1 MTPPNAIAKCRA
13 FLDDAASRIQG
24 AAFRFARGH
33 RGELMFDADT
43 LWVNGVCV
51 ARRLGPN
58 IVVEV
63 YGLGMSDT
71 LYPSDG
77 VAALVAAVKRHMMT
91 KAKKDE
97 VRHAAQCRD

>member
-13 FLDDAASRIQG
+13 FLDAAASRIQG
-24 AAFRFARGH
+24 AAFKFARGH
-33 RGELMFDADT
+33 RGELLFDADT

-71 LYPSDG
+71 LYPSAG
-77 VAALVAAVKRHMMT
+77 VAALVAAVERHMMA
-91 KAKKDE
+91 KAKEDE
-97 VRHAAQCRD
+97 VRHAAQR

>member
-43 LWVNGVCV
+43 LWVDGVCV

-58 IVVEV
+58 VVVEV

-77 VAALVAAVKRHMMT
+77 VAALVAAVERHMIGQGQ
-91 KAKKDE
+91 E
-97 VRHAAQCRD
+97 G

>member
-71 LYPSDG
+71 LYPSAG
-77 VAALVAAVKRHMMT
+77 VAALVAAVERHMMA
-91 KAKKDE
+91 KAKEDE
-97 VRHAAQCRD
+97 VRHAAQR